1 MTSHKTTE
9 ISTTLRDEILLGQYR
24 PGERLPS
31 ERDLSA
37 RFCTNRGAVREA
49 IKILEQL
56 GIADVQPGGVRVLPL
71 EEATLGVLSH
81 LMDLDET
88 LEPYLIANVLE
99 VFGSMLSLSARA
111 AINKATPEQISDLKK
126 TIEKLRAKGVMT
138 EANWVLLAKQ
148 FVTINQ
154 NLVVRLIMNGLK
166 TQFLGRLAP
175 SQDRPEFDRGTVLR
189 KLLDPLAIAIET
201 NNGDAAAISIAEY
214 FDYLRETY
222 LDLNQIQ

>member
-88 LEPYLIANVLE
+88 LEPFLIANVLE

-126 TIEKLRAKGVMT
+126 TVEELKTKGVMT
-138 EANWVLLAKQ
+138 EANWSLLAKQ
-148 FVTINQ
+148 FITINQ
-154 NLVVRLIMNGLK
+154 NLVLRLITNGLK
-166 TQFLGRLAP
+166 TQFLGRLGP
-175 SQDRPEFDRGTVLR
+175 SQDRPELDRDTVLR
-189 KLLDPLAIAIET
+189 KLLDRLAVAIET
-201 NNGDAAAISIAEY
+201 NNGDAAAISIIEH

-222 LDLNQIQ
+222 IDLNQTQ

>member
-1 MTSHKTTE
+1 
-9 ISTTLRDEILLGQYR
+9 
-24 PGERLPS
+24 
-31 ERDLSA
+31 
-37 RFCTNRGAVREA
+37 
-49 IKILEQL
+49 
-56 GIADVQPGGVRVLPL
+56 
-71 EEATLGVLSH
+71 
-81 LMDLDET
+81 
-88 LEPYLIANVLE
+88 
-99 VFGSMLSLSARA
+99 
-111 AINKATPEQISDLKK
+111 
-126 TIEKLRAKGVMT
+126 MT